1 MKKITPLILFLT
13 ALLLTN
19 CSSFKII
26 KTYKSDTVDT
36 MQNKKILVVGRST
49 KKDVRVAYE
58 DAITKKLISSGYN
71 ATASYK
77 KYPDFKPNTKVSDD
91 QKQHIR
97 FILEKDGYNGVVLTL
112 LKDIEVSSRE
122 VGAEQYD
129 APVIY
134 GGASM
139 PFVYGGFYA
148 YWDMPGTYSVDQV
161 ALNVEGSTITSKLYT
176 LETVIYNLDKEDGK
190 QLEAWITA
198 SIENP
203 DNVIHTASG
212 YANSI
217 AKGFKSK

>member
-1 MKKITPLILFLT
+1 MKKTSPLILILT
-13 ALLLTN
+13 ALLLTS

-26 KTYKSDTVDT
+26 KTYKSETANE

-58 DAITKKLISSGYN
+58 DAITKKLVSSGYN

-97 FILEKDGYNGVVLTL
+97 AILEKDGYNGVVLTL
-112 LKDIEVSSRE
+112 LKGIEVNSRE
-122 VGAEQYD
+122 LGAEQYD

-148 YWDMPGTYSVDQV
+148 YWDLPGTYSVDQV
-161 ALNVEGSTITSKLYT
+161 ALKQEGTTITSKLYT
-176 LETVIYNLDKEDGK
+176 LETVIYDLDKEDDK
-190 QLEAWITA
+190 QLVAWITA

-203 DNVIHTASG
+203 DNVINTASA

>member
-1 MKKITPLILFLT
+1 MKKTLPLILILT
-13 ALLLTN
+13 ALLLTS

-26 KTYKSDTVDT
+26 KSYKSDSVAT
-36 MQNKKILVVGRST
+36 MQDKKILVVGRST

>member
-1 MKKITPLILFLT
+1 MKKISPFILLLAALFLT
-13 ALLLTN
+13 G

-26 KTYKSDTVDT
+26 KSYKSDSVYT
-36 MQNKKILVVGRST
+36 MQDKNILVVGRST
-49 KKDVRVAYE
+49 KKDVRMAYE
-58 DAITKKLISSGYN
+58 DAITKKLVASGYK

-97 FILEKDGYNGVVLTL
+97 TILEKDGYNGVVLTL
-112 LKDIEVSSRE
+112 LKDIVVNSRE

-129 APVIY
+129 AAVIY

-139 PFVYGGFYA
+139 PSVYGGFYA
-148 YWDMPGTYSVDQV
+148 YWDLPGSYSVDQV
-161 ALNVEGSTITSKLYT
+161 ALKQEGTTITSKLYT
-176 LETVIYNLDKEDGK
+176 LETVIYNLDKEDGE

-203 DNVIHTASG
+203 DNVINTATA

-217 AKGFKSK
+217 AKGFKGK

>member
-1 MKKITPLILFLT
+1 MKKTSPLILILT
-13 ALLLTN
+13 ALLLTS

-26 KTYKSDTVDT
+26 KTYKSETANE
-36 MQNKKILVVGRST
+36 MQNKKILVVARST
-49 KKDVRVAYE
+49 KKDARVAYE
-58 DAITKKLISSGYN
+58 DAITNKLVSSGYN

-97 FILEKDGYNGVVLTL
+97 AILVKDGYNGVVLTL
-112 LKDIEVSSRE
+112 LKSIEVNSRE
-122 VGAEQYD
+122 LGAEHYD

-148 YWDMPGTYSVDQV
+148 YWDLPGTYSVDQV
-161 ALNVEGSTITSKLYT
+161 ALKQEGTTITSKLYT
-176 LETVIYNLDKEDGK
+176 LETVIYNLDKEDDK

-203 DNVIHTASG
+203 DNVINTAPT

>member
-1 MKKITPLILFLT
+1 MKKTSSLI
-13 ALLLTN
+13 LLLTVILLTG

-26 KTYKSDTVDT
+26 KSWKSETVNT
-36 MQNKKILVVGRST
+36 MKDKNILVVGRST

-58 DAITKKLISSGYN
+58 DAITKKLVDNGYK

-97 FILEKDGYNGVVLTL
+97 AILEKDGYNGVVLTL
-112 LKDIEVSSRE
+112 LKDIEVNSRE
-122 VGAEQYD
+122 VGKEQYD
-129 APVIY
+129 AAVIY

-139 PFVYGGFYA
+139 ASVYGGFYA
-148 YWDMPGTYSVDQV
+148 YWDLPGSYSVDQV
-161 ALNVEGSTITSKLYT
+161 ALKQEGTTITSKLYT
-176 LETVIYNLDKEDGK
+176 LETVIYNLDKEEDK

-203 DNVIHTASG
+203 DNVINTASA

-217 AKGFKSK
+217 AKGFKGK